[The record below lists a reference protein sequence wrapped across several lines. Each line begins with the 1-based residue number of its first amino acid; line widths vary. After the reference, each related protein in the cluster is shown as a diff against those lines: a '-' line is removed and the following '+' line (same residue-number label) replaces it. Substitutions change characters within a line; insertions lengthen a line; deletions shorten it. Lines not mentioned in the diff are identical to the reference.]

1 MLRTFNYIRPVKSD
15 LWNAIYAVLG
25 GEGFTQSDMNAM
37 IWYPFGRFASCFTV

>member
-25 GEGFTQSDMNAM
+25 DMNAM
-37 IWYPFGRFASCFTV
+37 IWYLFG